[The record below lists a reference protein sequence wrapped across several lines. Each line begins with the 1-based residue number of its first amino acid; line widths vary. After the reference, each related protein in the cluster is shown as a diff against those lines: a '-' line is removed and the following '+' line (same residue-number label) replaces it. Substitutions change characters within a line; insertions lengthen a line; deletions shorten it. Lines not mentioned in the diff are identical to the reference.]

1 MMRLG
6 ARLADRIP
14 PPVLGALWMVFAA
27 AVFSLM
33 TAMIRPIA
41 AHLHV
46 FEIVFFR
53 NVFSIIFLGPV
64 LFRGGLGV
72 LRTNRLPMHL
82 LRAACFLAGML
93 CWFAAIP
100 HIALVDAM
108 ALDFTAP
115 IFITILAATVLG
127 ERVRA
132 RRWTAVVVGF
142 LGTLVVLRP
151 GFQSLNLAALLILA
165 DAFVW
170 SISATVLGSL
180 AHTESAR
187 TIVAHMF
194 LWVTPVS
201 LLLAIPVWQTPDLEL
216 LLWLAVMSALS
227 AVGHLA
233 NARAF
238 VLTQTSVL
246 MPFDYTRI
254 VFAGLIGYFAFGEIP
269 DRWTLLGAGI
279 IVASALYIAHRE
291 SKLGDG
297 ARRRGLRVE
306 GTTP

>member
-1 MMRLG
+1 MTPLRP
-6 ARLADRIP
+6 AWAAQIP
-14 PPVLGALWMVFAA
+14 APVHGALWMVFAA
-27 AVFSLM
+27 ATFSLM

-41 AHLHV
+41 AHLHI

-53 NVFSIIFLGPV
+53 NVFSLVILGPV

-72 LRTNRLPMHL
+72 LRTQRLPMHL
-82 LRAACFLAGML
+82 VRATCFLAGML

-132 RRWTAVVVGF
+132 RRWTAVVLGF
-142 LGTLVVLRP
+142 IGTLVVLRP
-151 GFQSLNLAALLILA
+151 GFQSINVAAFLILA

-170 SISATVLGSL
+170 SISATILGSL

-201 LLLAIPVWQTPDLEL
+201 LFLAIPVWQTPDLKL

-227 AVGHLA
+227 AAGHLA

-246 MPFDYTRI
+246 MPFDYTRLVFVGI
-254 VFAGLIGYFAFGEIP
+254 VGYFAFDEVP
-269 DRWTLLGAGI
+269 DPWTLLGAGI

-291 SKLGDG
+291 GRLGDA
-297 ARRRGLRVE
+297 ARRRGPRAE
-306 GTTP
+306 GAQP

>member
-6 ARLADRIP
+6 TALAARIP
-14 PPVLGALWMVFAA
+14 PPVLGALWMVFGAA
-27 AVFSLM
+27 TFSLM

-53 NVFSIIFLGPV
+53 NVFSLLILGPF
-64 LFRGGLGV
+64 LFRGGVGV
-72 LRTNRLPMHL
+72 MRTNRLPLHL
-82 LRAACFLAGML
+82 VRATCFLAGML

-115 IFITILAATVLG
+115 IFITILAAVVLG

-132 RRWTAVVVGF
+132 RRWSAVLVGF
-142 LGTLVVLRP
+142 VGTLIILRP
-151 GFQSLNLAALLILA
+151 GLQSINFAAFLILA

-201 LLLAIPVWQTPDLEL
+201 LLLAIPVWQTPSLEL

-246 MPFDYTRI
+246 MTFDYTRL
-254 VFAGLIGYFAFGEIP
+254 VFAGLIGYFVFSEVP
-269 DRWTLLGAGI
+269 DQWTLLGAGI
-279 IVASALYIAHRE
+279 IVTAALYIAHRE
-291 SKLGDG
+291 SKLGDAG
-297 ARRRGLRVE
+297 RRRSVPKE
-306 GTTP
+306 SAKP